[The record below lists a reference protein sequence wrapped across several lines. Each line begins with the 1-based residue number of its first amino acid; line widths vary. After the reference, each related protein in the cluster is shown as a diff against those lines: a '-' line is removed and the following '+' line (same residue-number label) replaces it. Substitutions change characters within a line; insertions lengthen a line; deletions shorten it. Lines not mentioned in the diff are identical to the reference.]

1 MKELS
6 LLPLLNAALV
16 TDLIVISLFLLGVL
30 PSVSL
35 GRWYKSFHLGAVIM
49 DVLVL
54 ALVVLLAHYLYPFV
68 FGSVYSIWK
77 FGALAVGIQLVH
89 DLLFAG
95 FFYQF
100 QKGSSRLVDILQSY
114 MSEQGTKV
122 LVADALMILSTVG
135 FERLFSGALTGIQQS
150 ILAIILVYVTP
161 YLVFSV

>member
-54 ALVVLLAHYLYPFV
+54 ALVVLLAHYLYPYV
-68 FGSVYSIWK
+68 FGPIYSIWK
-77 FGALAVGIQLVH
+77 FGLLAVGIQLVH
-89 DLLFAG
+89 DLLALGARDFGENRDQEAG
-95 FFYQF
+95 PKAKQIAAE
-100 QKGSSRLVDILQSY
+100 SSERFNWHFIGQLQ
-114 MSEQGTKV
+114 TNKV
-122 LVADALMILSTVG
+122 KSVLEYADFLHSLD
-135 FERLFSGALTGIQQS
+135 R
-150 ILAIILVYVTP
+150 P
-161 YLVFSV
+161 

>member
-68 FGSVYSIWK
+68 FGPVYSILK
-77 FGALAVGIQLVH
+77 FGLLAVGIQLIH

-100 QKGSSRLVDILQSY
+100 RKGGRLTDVLQSY
-114 MSEQGTKV
+114 LSEQGTKI
-122 LVADALMILSTVG
+122 LLADALMILSTVA
-135 FERLFSGALTGIQQS
+135 FERLFSGALTGMQES
-150 ILAIILVYVTP
+150 ILAIVLVYITP

>member
-1 MKELS
+1 MKQLS
-6 LLPLLNAALV
+6 FLPLFNAALL

-54 ALVVLLAHYLYPFV
+54 VLVVLLAHYLYPFV
-68 FGSVYSIWK
+68 FGPVYSILK
-77 FGALAVGIQLVH
+77 FGLLTVGIQLIH

-100 QKGSSRLVDILQSY
+100 QKGGRLTGVLQSY
-114 MSEQGTKV
+114 MSEQGSKV
-122 LVADALMILSTVG
+122 LVADACMILSTVA
-135 FERLFSGALTGIQQS
+135 FERLFSGGLTGMQDS
-150 ILAIILVYVTP
+150 ILAIVLVYITP

>member
-1 MKELS
+1 MKQLS
-6 LLPLLNAALV
+6 LLPLLNAALL
-16 TDLIVISLFLLGVL
+16 TDMIVISLFLLGVL

-54 ALVVLLAHYLYPFV
+54 VLVVLLAYYVYPFV

-77 FGALAVGIQLVH
+77 FGLLAVGLQLVH
-89 DLLFAG
+89 DMLFAG

-100 QKGSSRLVDILQSY
+100 RKGGRLTDVLQSY
-114 MSEQGTKV
+114 MSEQGTKI
-122 LVADALMILSTVG
+122 LLADALMVLSTVG
-135 FERLFSGALTGIQQS
+135 FERLFSGALTGMQEN
-150 ILAIILVYVTP
+150 ILAMVLIYVTP

>member
-1 MKELS
+1 MKEVS

-54 ALVVLLAHYLYPFV
+54 VLVVLLAHHVYPFV
-68 FGSVYSIWK
+68 FGPVYSIWK
-77 FGALAVGIQLVH
+77 FGLLAVGIQLIH
-89 DLLFAG
+89 DMLFAG

-100 QKGSSRLVDILQSY
+100 KKGGRLTDILQSY
-114 MSEQGTKV
+114 MSEQGTKI
-122 LVADALMILSTVG
+122 LLADALMILSTVT
-135 FERLFSGALTGIQQS
+135 FERLFSGALTGMQQS

-161 YLVFSV
+161 YLVFSI

>member
-6 LLPLLNAALV
+6 LLPLLNAALL

-77 FGALAVGIQLVH
+77 FGLLAVGIQLVH

-100 QKGSSRLVDILQSY
+100 RKGGRLTDVLQSY
-114 MSEQGTKV
+114 MREQGTKI
-122 LVADALMILSTVG
+122 LLADALMILSTVT
-135 FERLFSGALTGIQQS
+135 FERLFSGGLTSMQDS
-150 ILAIILVYVTP
+150 ILAIVLVYVTP

>member
-1 MKELS
+1 MKQLS
-6 LLPLLNAALV
+6 FLPLLNAALV

-54 ALVVLLAHYLYPFV
+54 ALVVLLTYYLYPFV

-77 FGALAVGIQLVH
+77 FGLLAVGIQLVH

-100 QKGSSRLVDILQSY
+100 QKGNRLTDVLQSY
-114 MSEQGTKV
+114 MSEQGTKI
-122 LVADALMILSTVG
+122 LLADALMVLSTVA
-135 FERLFSGALTGIQQS
+135 FERLFSGGLTGIQES
-150 ILAIILVYVTP
+150 ILAMILVYVTP
-161 YLVFSV
+161 YLVFSI

>member
-1 MKELS
+1 MKQLS

-54 ALVVLLAHYLYPFV
+54 VLVVLLTYYLYPFV
-68 FGSVYSIWK
+68 FGPVYSILK

-89 DLLFAG
+89 DLLFAS

-100 QKGSSRLVDILQSY
+100 GKGRLTDVLQSY
-114 MSEQGTKV
+114 MSEQGTKI
-122 LVADALMILSTVG
+122 LLADALMVLSTVG
-135 FERLFSGALTGIQQS
+135 FERLFSGALTGVQDS

-161 YLVFSV
+161 YLVFSI

>member
-1 MKELS
+1 MKQLS
-6 LLPLLNAALV
+6 FLPLLNAALL

-54 ALVVLLAHYLYPFV
+54 VLVVLLAHYLYPFV
-68 FGSVYSIWK
+68 FGPVYSILK
-77 FGALAVGIQLVH
+77 FGLLAVGIQLVH

-100 QKGSSRLVDILQSY
+100 GKGGRLTDILQSY
-114 MSEQGTKV
+114 MSEQGNKI
-122 LVADALMILSTVG
+122 LLADALMVLSTVG
-135 FERLFSGALTGIQQS
+135 FERLFSGALTGMQES